1 MAVAKESSKVKIL
14 LEGKLEDG
22 TVFDKTEKDRPIEF
36 IVGEGRMLPE
46 IENAVKGMKTG
57 EKKSIKLKPEDAF
70 GPRRDDLVKDIPRH
84 AITLDKEPKVGA
96 TLLVKSPEGRTFSAT
111 IVKVEKETLR
121 IDFNHPLAGKNVI
134 INIELLSVE

>member
-1 MAVAKESSKVKIL
+1 MAVAKEGSKVKIL

-22 TVFDKTEKDRPIEF
+22 TVFGKTEKDKPIEF
-36 IVGEGRMLPE
+36 IVGEGRMLPK

-70 GPRRDDLVKDIPRH
+70 GPRREDLVMDILRH

-96 TLLVKSPEGRTFSAT
+96 TLLLKSPEGRTFSAT
-111 IVKVEKETLR
+111 IVEVGKENLR

-134 INIELLSVE
+134 VDIELLSAE